1 MSDVDVVIVNYKS
14 AAHTVKCVEAVHAIA
29 REDGVV
35 VHVFVIDNG
44 DEALDFE
51 VEVEGAGEARVVKNP
66 VNLGF
71 GTASNIGARLGTA
84 PFILF
89 LNPDALVHPG
99 SLRAFTS
106 FLNDPNNAGV
116 GIAGPEIRSTNG
128 SIVPSCSQLPSR
140 SDLIARSIGLHTLP
154 RRGVGYPY
162 TSLDDHAQSHAVG
175 QVMGA
180 ALMIRRPAYEQLN
193 GFDERFFL
201 YYEDVDI
208 SARAD
213 ALGITSYYLKDACV
227 THAGRISS
235 SQDAGF
241 SLALHIRSRLTYA
254 GLHFGRLYQFVL
266 FLVCALIEFPAR
278 LLQAMLGRSAV
289 GAGGVLR
296 AYKLLV
302 LNLFSG
308 TALPRP
314 GAEPDSQR

>member
-1 MSDVDVVIVNYKS
+1 MTDVDVVIVNYKS
-14 AAHTVKCVEAVHAIA
+14 AAHTVKCVDAVLAVA
-29 REDGVV
+29 RQDGVTAQV
-35 VHVFVIDNG
+35 VVVNNG
-44 DEALDFE
+44 DDIKGFEAE
-51 VEVEGAGEARVVKNP
+51 VHGAGDAKVVMNP
-66 VNLGF
+66 ANFGF
-71 GTASNIGARLGTA
+71 GAASNIGARLGTA

-89 LNPDALVHPG
+89 LNPDAQLYPG

-106 FLNDPNNAGV
+106 FLNAPNNAGV
-116 GIAGPEIRSTNG
+116 GIAGPEIRDMSG
-128 SIVPSCSQLPSR
+128 SVVPSCSRLPSR
-140 SDLIARSIGLHTLP
+140 LDLIARSIGLHTLP
-154 RRGVGYPY
+154 RAGAGYPY
-162 TSLDDHAQSHAVG
+162 TSLDEHAQSHAVG

-180 ALMIRRPAYEQLN
+180 ALMIRRPLYEQLQ

-208 SARAD
+208 SARALM
-213 ALGITSYYLKDACV
+213 LGMQSYYLKDACV

-254 GLHFGRLYQFVL
+254 GLHFGRLYQCVL

-289 GAGGVLR
+289 GARGVFR
-296 AYKLLV
+296 AYRLLA

-314 GAEPDSQR
+314 RAGAHSQG